1 MWEREEEYKVE
12 LEQVIQK
19 AGTSRLERLAFLAL
33 ADERTCYKHVVV
45 NLEKQY
51 RKCGPNMRGK
61 LHLLYCVSTLLRQSR
76 KQQGVRDRYAERLQP
91 LTSALV
97 TDLRLEFLVQ
107 VDKLIKLWRMEG
119 VFSAEQLMEIES
131 GRPAVALRLPGL
143 QSKSPSGSLTEA
155 SAQDPHMGL
164 GDASGSGRSSAIQSC
179 PRGMGGRTQA
189 VIPGP
194 LPPYPPPPLPEGQ
207 DPYSADSNPNGMR
220 GAHQPQQQSTIPPP
234 PPPSLIP
241 PGLFGPVGPPGM
253 LPQASAAAAAAAA
266 ALFPQGQI
274 GGFLGSATAALM
286 QQGPFMP
293 PMGHFGS
300 ASMNNCIPGGITPGM
315 GVGVTGQLGGGIGGD
330 MPYPGPPPPM
340 PPGLVHERPPPYP
353 PPPIYNGQS
362 QGQNHGARG
371 MNYGRYNQSNGRVP
385 PGLGPSSG
393 PRSVTTHGHAPGWQ
407 GRYGQEGQGALSQP
421 LPPPPPRPP
430 PGSPPHG
437 ADSRGSG
444 TAVAGVGPAVTAV
457 GARHRGSGMTDGG
470 ALVPSGSGQST
481 ISKAEVGS
489 RGGSTSSAYGATAT
503 GYIRPNGRR
512 SRWELERCS
521 GDASAST
528 IPAMWAGGLPAHGT
542 GPVPKR
548 PALAVESGG
557 SAAVHAPD
565 TAPGKPSL
573 PGSSP
578 LLPTL
583 AKVAANL
590 PFGLGACTMPGNA
603 GSVDVATNVLSPTH
617 TASAEGVQEQQSAIQ
632 AQRSIEHQACSHV
645 MPDSSSTLMAVEGQ
659 ASGQGAED
667 VAVAD
672 GKADPDGATDQTDE
686 RIGGGIEIISG
697 RQQEERAGL
706 MAEGKAEV
714 GIVDVVMRSRA
725 SQAQGQVV
733 EVDDGGSSSAEA
745 VCPAA
750 QHQDSTAPASP
761 GRLTGAAEHGESRGV
776 DAKDSHQGQRD
787 SRQDEQQ
794 QRRSSSSGAG
804 DWNYDSLSVTV
815 VSDGQVADG
824 MQGGGQ
830 QHAVETV
837 KAAEAV
843 MSTNQPS
850 PVEQWDAQQRSG
862 NDVQSAEQPPAQQR
876 AKGTEVRPDAE
887 PAMQPMQQHA
897 GLGQVLLDM
906 GQDKVAAS
914 LGDQL
919 ADVVNPA
926 PSNAPTI
933 PVAGESDSAELM
945 GSQQQ
950 SLQRTSSDGAAPP
963 DATTTDGC
971 PKLESYAVEIAT
983 ESLQPTAASEP
994 AAPMSVPVAP
1004 AIMKAVETQPSAP
1017 APSPQK
1023 LPHQQAFLH
1032 SSSLL
1037 LSSYDDSRVPLQLEE
1052 LELGDLDESW
1062 LE

>member
-1 MWEREEEYKVE
+1 MWEREEEYKLE

-33 ADERTCYKHVVV
+33 EDERTCYKHVVV

-76 KQQGVRDRYAERLQP
+76 KQQGARDRYAERLQP

-97 TDLRLEFLVQ
+97 ADLRLDFSVQ
-107 VDKLIKLWRMEG
+107 LDKLLKLWRMEG
-119 VFSAEQLMEIES
+119 VFSAEQLMEVES
-131 GRPAVALRLPGL
+131 GRAALALRQSGL

-164 GDASGSGRSSAIQSC
+164 GDASGSGRSSAIQSY
-179 PRGMGGRTQA
+179 PRGMGGRTPA
-189 VIPGP
+189 VVPGT
-194 LPPYPPPPLPEGQ
+194 LPPYQLPLLPEGQ

-220 GAHQPQQQSTIPPP
+220 GAQQPQQQATIAPP

-241 PGLFGPVGPPGM
+241 PGLLGPVGPPGM

-266 ALFPQGQI
+266 GLFPQGQI

-286 QQGPFMP
+286 QQAPFMA

-300 ASMNNCIPGGITPGM
+300 ASMNNGIPGGITPGM
-315 GVGVTGQLGGGIGGD
+315 GVGVASHLGGGMGGA
-330 MPYPGPPPPM
+330 MPYPGPPAPM
-340 PPGLVHERPPPYP
+340 PPGLVLERPPPYP
-353 PPPIYNGQS
+353 QPPIYNSQS

-371 MNYGRYNQSNGRVP
+371 MNYGRYNQTNGRIP
-385 PGLGPSSG
+385 PGLGPSTG
-393 PRSVTTHGHAPGWQ
+393 PRSATAHGHALGWQ
-407 GRYGQEGQGALSQP
+407 GRYGQDGQGAVSQP

-444 TAVAGVGPAVTAV
+444 TAVAGVGAAAT
-457 GARHRGSGMTDGG
+457 GAGGRHRGSGVMDSD
-470 ALVPSGSGQST
+470 ALVPPGIEQGTVSNRGAGSG
-481 ISKAEVGS
+481 
-489 RGGSTSSAYGATAT
+489 GGSTSSANGATAT

-521 GDASAST
+521 GDASASAA
-528 IPAMWAGGLPAHGT
+528 PAMWAGGLPAHGT

-557 SAAVHAPD
+557 SAEIHAPD
-565 TAPGKPSL
+565 TAAVKPLL
-573 PGSSP
+573 PGNSP

-583 AKVAANL
+583 AKVAANVPL
-590 PFGLGACTMPGNA
+590 EPGAATIPGIV
-603 GSVDVATNVLSPTH
+603 GSVELAANALSPTR
-617 TASAEGVQEQQSAIQ
+617 TASAEGVQEQQSVVQ
-632 AQRSIEHQACSHV
+632 AQRSVEQQTCSLA
-645 MPDSSSTLMAVEGQ
+645 MPDTSSTFMATEGQ
-659 ASGQGAED
+659 ASGHGAED

-686 RIGGGIEIISG
+686 RIGVGIEIISS
-697 RQQEERAGL
+697 RQQEEQEGL
-706 MAEGKAEV
+706 LAAGKAEV
-714 GIVDVVMRSRA
+714 GLVDLMMRSRA
-725 SQAQGQVV
+725 LKAPGQVV

-750 QHQDSTAPASP
+750 QHQHSTAPTSP
-761 GRLTGAAEHGESRGV
+761 GRPTGAAEHGESRSV
-776 DAKDSHQGQRD
+776 DATDSHQGQRN
-787 SRQDEQQ
+787 SRQDEQR

-804 DWNYDSLSVTV
+804 DWNYDRLSVTV

-824 MQGGGQ
+824 TQGGRQ
-830 QHAVETV
+830 QHAMETV

-850 PVEQWDAQQRSG
+850 PVEQWDLQQRSG
-862 NDVQSAEQPPAQQR
+862 NDVQSAEHPSTQQR
-876 AKGTEVRPDAE
+876 TEVLPDAD

-897 GLGQVLLDM
+897 GLDQDSILLDM
-906 GQDKVAAS
+906 AQDAVVAS
-914 LGDQL
+914 LGGQL
-919 ADVVNPA
+919 AEVVSTT
-926 PSNAPTI
+926 PSNATAI
-933 PVAGESDSAELM
+933 AVTGASDSTELL

-950 SLQRTSSDGAAPP
+950 PLQRTASDGGAPS
-963 DATTTDGC
+963 DAII
-971 PKLESYAVEIAT
+971 AVRAPELVTSALEIAA
-983 ESLQPTAASEP
+983 ESLQPSAASEP
-994 AAPMSVPVAP
+994 AALVSVPVAP
-1004 AIMKAVETQPSAP
+1004 AIVKAVETQPSAP

-1023 LPHQQAFLH
+1023 LPQQQAFLH

>member
-1 MWEREEEYKVE
+1 MNV
-12 LEQVIQK
+12 Q
-19 AGTSRLERLAFLAL
+19 
-33 ADERTCYKHVVV
+33 
-45 NLEKQY
+45 
-51 RKCGPNMRGK
+51 
-61 LHLLYCVSTLLRQSR
+61 
-76 KQQGVRDRYAERLQP
+76 
-91 LTSALV
+91 
-97 TDLRLEFLVQ
+97 VQ
-107 VDKLIKLWRMEG
+107 VDKLLKLWRMEG

-131 GRPAVALRLPGL
+131 GRPAVALRQPGL

-164 GDASGSGRSSAIQSC
+164 GDVSGSGRSSANQSY
-179 PRGMGGRTQA
+179 PR
-189 VIPGP
+189 
-194 LPPYPPPPLPEGQ
+194 

-220 GAHQPQQQSTIPPP
+220 GAQQPQQQATIPPPP

-266 ALFPQGQI
+266 GLFPQGQI

-286 QQGPFMP
+286 QQGPFMA

-300 ASMNNCIPGGITPGM
+300 AGMNNCIPGGITTGM
-315 GVGVTGQLGGGIGGD
+315 GVGVAGQLGGGIGGD
-330 MPYPGPPPPM
+330 MPYPGPPPSM

-385 PGLGPSSG
+385 PGLGHSTG
-393 PRSVTTHGHAPGWQ
+393 PRSSMTHGHAPGWQ
-407 GRYGQEGQGALSQP
+407 GRYGQEGHGALSQP

-444 TAVAGVGPAVTAV
+444 TAVASVGAAATAV
-457 GARHRGSGMTDGG
+457 GGRHRGSGVTDGD
-470 ALVPSGSGQST
+470 ALVPPGLGQST
-481 ISKAEVGS
+481 VSKAEVGS
-489 RGGSTSSAYGATAT
+489 RGGSTSGAYGATAM

-528 IPAMWAGGLPAHGT
+528 TPTMWAGGLPAHGT

-548 PALAVESGG
+548 PALAAESG
-557 SAAVHAPD
+557 SSVAVHAPD
-565 TAPGKPSL
+565 TAPVKPSL

-583 AKVAANL
+583 GKVEANV
-590 PFGLGACTMPGNA
+590 PFGFGASKMHGNA
-603 GSVDVATNVLSPTH
+603 ESVEVATNALSPTQ

-632 AQRSIEHQACSHV
+632 AQRSIEQQACSHV
-645 MPDSSSTLMAVEGQ
+645 MPDTPSTLMAVEGQ

-672 GKADPDGATDQTDE
+672 GKADPDGATDQTDD
-686 RIGGGIEIISG
+686 RMGGGIEIISG
-697 RQQEERAGL
+697 RQPEERAVL
-706 MAEGKAEV
+706 MAAGKAEV
-714 GIVDVVMRSRA
+714 GLVDVVMRSRA
-725 SQAQGQVV
+725 SKAPGQVV

-761 GRLTGAAEHGESRGV
+761 GRPAGAAEDGESRGV
-776 DAKDSHQGQRD
+776 DATDSHQGQRD

-830 QHAVETV
+830 QHTVETV

-876 AKGTEVRPDAE
+876 AKGTEVWPDAD

-897 GLGQVLLDM
+897 GLGQVPILLDM
-906 GQDKVAAS
+906 GQDKVVPS
-914 LGDQL
+914 LGGQL
-919 ADVVNPA
+919 AEVVNTA
-926 PSNAPTI
+926 QSNAPTI
-933 PVAGESDSAELM
+933 AVAGEFDSAELM

-950 SLQRTSSDGAAPP
+950 SLQRTASDGAAPP
-963 DATTTDGC
+963 DAITADGA
-971 PKLESYAVEIAT
+971 PKVEICAVEIAA
-983 ESLQPTAASEP
+983 ESLQPTAASET

-1032 SSSLL
+1032 SNSLL